1 MSKIRNDHLLR
12 ARQWSDLDPI
22 NIMTSA
28 RSQNF
33 LEGMNYNLQHCDR
46 LWVFCVSQYHL
57 CKWLDIRRWLSGNG
71 WGVVWMWTHCGSLA
85 LNNNPPLDARRGGE
99 YLALLALLAL
109 LLVDQQGVWY
119 KIQCA
124 LVCSSDPAVGRVTL
138 SVFYLTCKRAKHCF
152 GFLIKHYKWF
162 LLNTIND
169 IY

>member
-1 MSKIRNDHLLR
+1 MSKIKNDHLLR

-33 LEGMNYNLQHCDR
+33 LEGMNYYLQHCDR
-46 LWVFCVSQYHL
+46 PWVFCVSQYHL

-99 YLALLALLAL
+99 YLALLALL
-109 LLVDQQGVWY
+109 LVDQQGVWY

-152 GFLIKHYKWF
+152 FASW
-162 LLNTIND
+162 LNIIND
-169 IY
+169 FY